1 MKKIISST
9 IIFACAAVML
19 CGCKGK
25 KDNDRLSNSYD
36 VSAKASSSSNISNNS
51 SAENTAVTSEIKKPS
66 AVTKKTSDGKASNTP
81 TDIYD
86 EVRADGEAEDIDLP
100 SGSSSAKSENSSV
113 EKPTG
118 DTSAGD
124 ASNDEKASKPSES
137 SSSAPSKGQDSKD
150 ENSSK
155 DSMSGWSLW
164 R

>member
-1 MKKIISST
+1 MKKIISSI

-25 KDNDRLSNSYD
+25 KDNDRLSSPYD
-36 VSAKASSSSNISNNS
+36 VSAKASSASEVSNNS
-51 SAENTAVTSEIKKPS
+51 SGESTAVTSEIKKPS
-66 AVTKKTSDGKASNTP
+66 AVTKKASDGKASNTP

-100 SGSSSAKSENSSV
+100 SGSSSAKSKSSSV
-113 EKPTG
+113 EKTTG
-118 DTSAGD
+118 NTADSSST
-124 ASNDEKASKPSES
+124 DEKASKPSKDS
-137 SSSAPSKGQDSKD
+137 SSTPSKEQDSKD